1 MIEIAQLIVVFFGYI
16 AGLIPVCAVLY
27 AVYFL
32 LSIPMRRKER
42 ARLFLDL
49 LELGLKDGR
58 SPELAIQ
65 GASSSRDTSLGARF
79 HLLAAYLE
87 EGMSLTQALD
97 EVPRL
102 LPPNV
107 SAILKTG
114 QRIGDIRKV
123 LPACRYT
130 LADAVSNVRGA
141 VNYLVLLAFVVTPF
155 S

>member
-1 MIEIAQLIVVFFGYI
+1 MIEIAQFIVVLFGYI
-16 AGLIPVCAVLY
+16 ALGLLPLCAVLY

-49 LELGLKDGR
+49 LDLGLKDGR

-65 GASSSRDTSLGARF
+65 GAAASRDTSLGARF

-87 EGMSLTQALD
+87 EGMSLTQALE

-107 SAILKTG
+107 TAMLKT
-114 QRIGDIRKV
+114 
-123 LPACRYT
+123 
-130 LADAVSNVRGA
+130 
-141 VNYLVLLAFVVTPF
+141 
-155 S
+155 